1 VTIGRRSG
9 ASSAVGPRCQCRAWC
24 AKRRQHRLIRL
35 KGAAAGLQLALGL
48 RFNFG
53 FGFGLGV
60 KLGFEFGFGFR
71 LGVKLGFGVYVGGGF
86 P

>member
-1 VTIGRRSG
+1 VAGHVRP
-9 ASSAVGPRCQCRAWC
+9 ASSPLPNCELTSTRQTNTSL
-24 AKRRQHRLIRL
+24 QHRLIRL
-35 KGAAAGLQLALGL
+35 KGAAAGLQLALGF
-48 RFNFG
+48 RFNLG

-60 KLGFEFGFGFR
+60 KLRFDFGFGSR